1 MRRFGILRIALLL
14 TGPALMAGC
23 ASSPTSS
30 FYILS
35 PLPEAK
41 ARQGT
46 LVEGKISLGIGPI
59 TLPDYMDRPQMV
71 SGVGAQRIEVDEY
84 QRWGGSLRADIAN
97 TLSENLAHLLG
108 TSRVV
113 IMPAEVKLP
122 VQYRLIVTILRFDA
136 DNEGQAL
143 LKVRWALIDP
153 NAETALTMRES
164 AYRQSFDQGD
174 RAAQVAAL
182 SATLGDFSREVADT
196 IRSQP

>member
-71 SGVGAQRIEVDEY
+71 SGVGAQRIEVDEF
-84 QRWGGSLRADIAN
+84 QRWGGSLRDDIAN
-97 TLSENLAHLLG
+97 TLGENLAYLLG

-113 IMPAEVKLP
+113 VLSSEFKLP
-122 VQYRLIVTILRFDA
+122 VRYRLAVNILRFEA
-136 DNEGQAL
+136 DNEGQAS
-143 LKVRWALIDP
+143 LKVRWALLDS
-153 NAETALTMRES
+153 NAEVALAVRES
-164 AYRQSFDQGD
+164 DYRRSFDRVDQD
-174 RAAQVAAL
+174 AKVSAL
-182 SATLGDFSREVADT
+182 SATLADFSREVADT
-196 IRSQP
+196 IRLLP

>member
-1 MRRFGILRIALLL
+1 MRRFGILKIASLLA
-14 TGPALMAGC
+14 GPALIAGC
-23 ASSPTSS
+23 ASSPASS

-41 ARQGT
+41 VRQGT

-59 TLPDYMDRPQMV
+59 ALPDYMDRPQMV

-97 TLSENLAHLLG
+97 TLGENLAHLLG

-122 VQYRLIVTILRFDA
+122 VQYRLVVNILRFDA
-136 DNEGQAL
+136 DNQGQAL
-143 LKVRWALIDP
+143 LKVRWAIIDP
-153 NAETALTMRES
+153 NAEVALAMRES
-164 AYRQSFDQGD
+164 AYRQAFDQGD
-174 RAAQVAAL
+174 QDAQVAAL

-196 IRSQP
+196 IRGLP

>member
-1 MRRFGILRIALLL
+1 MRRFGILKIASLLA
-14 TGPALMAGC
+14 GPALIPGC
-23 ASSPTSS
+23 ASSPASS

-41 ARQGT
+41 VRQGT

-59 TLPDYMDRPQMV
+59 ALPDYMDRPQMV

-97 TLSENLAHLLG
+97 TLGENLAHLLG

-122 VQYRLIVTILRFDA
+122 VQYRLVVNILRFDA
-136 DNEGQAL
+136 DNEGRAL
-143 LKVRWALIDP
+143 LKVRWAILDP
-153 NAETALTMRES
+153 NAEVALAMRES
-164 AYRQSFDQGD
+164 AYRQAFDQGD
-174 RAAQVAAL
+174 QDAQVAAL

-196 IRSQP
+196 IRGLP